1 MGLKYAVIGS
11 GKQGTASAYDF
22 VKFGDAEQVLM
33 IDFDLQQA
41 EKAADFVNNLVGQNI
56 CIPKQADVTDISA
69 IKLLLK
75 DVDSAISGVPYYFNY
90 ALTLAA
96 IETKTSLID
105 FGGNTPIVEKQLAL
119 NKEAAVSGINIIPDC
134 GMGPGMNISMAEYVM
149 SQFDKPEE
157 IHVYDGGLP
166 KEPKPPWNYELHFH
180 INGLTNE
187 YFGNAL
193 FLRNGKVTEVK
204 CLTELEDV
212 HFDEPLGKLE
222 AAVTSG
228 GLSTAPITF
237 ENKVKIF
244 ENKTLRYPGHWQQFK
259 AFQNLGLFELE
270 PISIKGNEIIPRDVF
285 HSLLEPKIMVADSK
299 DICVIR
305 VVGKGKIGGEN
316 KIFTI
321 DLSDEFDESSGF
333 TAMQRL
339 TGWHASI
346 MAILAA
352 KGKIERGAV
361 PVEKAVR
368 GKMIIEEAEKRGLT
382 FTEKWKDQHSEQ

>member
-1 MGLKYAVIGS
+1 MSLKYAVIGS

-22 VKFGDAEQVLM
+22 VMFGEADQVLM

-41 EKAADFVNNLVGQNI
+41 KKAAGFVNKLTGKNI
-56 CIPKQADVTDISA
+56 CIPKQADVTDIPT
-69 IKLLLK
+69 IKELLK
-75 DVDSAISGVPYYFNY
+75 DVDSVISGVPYYYNY

-96 IETKTSLID
+96 IEAKTSLID

-119 NKEAAVSGINIIPDC
+119 NQQAAENGINIIPDC
-134 GMGPGMNISMAEYVM
+134 GMGPGMNISMAEYVI
-149 SQFDKPEE
+149 SQFDEPEE

-187 YFGNAL
+187 YFGKAL
-193 FLRNGKVTEVK
+193 FLRNSKVTEVE
-204 CLTELEDV
+204 CLTELENV
-212 HFDEPLGKLE
+212 RFGKPLGNLE

-228 GLSTAPITF
+228 GLSTAPRTF
-237 ENKVKIF
+237 ENKVEIF
-244 ENKTLRYPGHWQQFK
+244 ENKTLRYPGHWQQFQ
-259 AFQNLGLFELE
+259 AYRQLGLFELE
-270 PISIKGNEIIPRDVF
+270 PINIRGNEIIPRDVF
-285 HSLLEPKIMVADSK
+285 HSLLEPKIMIDKSK

-305 VVGKGKIGGEN
+305 VVGKGKKDGEI
-316 KIFTI
+316 KTFTI
-321 DLSDEFDESSGF
+321 DLFDEFDEITGF

-352 KGKIERGAV
+352 SGKIERGAV
-361 PVEKAVR
+361 PVEKAVS
-368 GKMIIEEAEKRGLT
+368 GKMIIEEGEKRGLQ
-382 FTEKWKDQHSEQ
+382 FTEMWE